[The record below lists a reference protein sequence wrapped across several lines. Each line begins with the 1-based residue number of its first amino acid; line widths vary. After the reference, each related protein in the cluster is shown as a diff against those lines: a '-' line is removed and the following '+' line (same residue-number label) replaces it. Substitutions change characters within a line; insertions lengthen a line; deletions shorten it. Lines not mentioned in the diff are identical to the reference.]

1 MAGAPAEELWLQEPV
16 PRPSGVTACHR
27 ALGRR
32 PLLWKSAD
40 GSRFCET
47 QSPER
52 TVTPPSRP
60 QAESTL
66 WLGPRAAA
74 WGHAARPGPA
84 GWGALRRAGRRAPT
98 WTRVFASSSSSGD
111 TLRLPGL
118 EAGGRACRTRR
129 DSRAPGPGQLQAM
142 ASLNQKP
149 SPPLRGLFLMTQPRR
164 PDVPTGSGATAG
176 SPRLGQEGPNFPD
189 NRKVQVEMPLKTGPF
204 QCGGGREGWSTP
216 EVCEAARPGRSEGHK
231 RPKKQ
236 S

>member
-1 MAGAPAEELWLQEPV
+1 MPPRSGPPASTLEICRWLQVLRNPV
-16 PRPSGVTACHR
+16 PRTHRDATISGRKHPLARPQSSRVGSRSKAGPR
-27 ALGRR
+27 GLGR
-32 PLLWKSAD
+32 PPH
-40 GSRFCET
+40 SRVAGTDLDTRLCV
-47 QSPER
+47 QLVLGGHPSSP
-52 TVTPPSRP
+52 
-60 QAESTL
+60 
-66 WLGPRAAA
+66 
-74 WGHAARPGPA
+74 
-84 GWGALRRAGRRAPT
+84 
-98 WTRVFASSSSSGD
+98 
-111 TLRLPGL
+111 
-118 EAGGRACRTRR
+118 RTRGRWQSVQDKR

-164 PDVPTGSGATAG
+164 PEVPTGSGATAG

-204 QCGGGREGWSTP
+204 QCGGAGEGWSTP